1 MTKYTPVEII
11 AGGVAATR
19 ETFAQL
25 YVELHELRQEAAA
38 YYYRAFV
45 DADDDNPEPGPGT
58 TFHPAPPGFGGNE
71 LARPARR
78 VDLSRL
84 TDAGLALYAYGA
96 RIALAERDELQR
108 QIEAAVVD
116 VERMLIAMDGT
127 ISNLVNSHL
136 RRAAAAGRRAQA
148 PKPEPAPAA
157 VQGWDDVP
165 VRRPGTNRQ
174 Y

>member
-1 MTKYTPVEII
+1 MTNYTPVEII
-11 AGGVAATR
+11 AGGVWATR
-19 ETFAQL
+19 ETFAHL

-45 DADDDNPEPGPGT
+45 DADDDNPESGPGT

-71 LARPARR
+71 LAHPERR
-78 VDLSRL
+78 VDLTRL
-84 TDAGLALYAYGA
+84 SDAGLALYVYGA
-96 RIALAERDELQR
+96 RIALAERDELHR
-108 QIEAAVVD
+108 QIEAAAVD

-136 RRAAAAGRRAQA
+136 RRAAVAERRAQA
-148 PKPEPAPAA
+148 PKPEPAPAS

-165 VRRPGTNRQ
+165 VRRPGTDS
-174 Y
+174 YY